1 MKNIKALAFGLISLS
16 ALTLGACN
24 TNKDNEIQKEGRL
37 SIVYYPGG
45 YGTEYLNTFCKEFLA
60 EKKGVTVDE
69 IVENEDYILIPDED
83 ITYGAD
89 YYLTSTARC
98 PDLIIS
104 NLLSPK
110 AVTQGYVANL
120 DDVFDS
126 SIETSHGSTKVDDF
140 VMKEAA
146 EQYTYEIR
154 RGQTAKHRFAMPWSA
169 IPLSLAYNNTLLMQ
183 LNHIDTTYSVG
194 EDAISGG
201 KWARAPITV
210 DELLSAFKDLDA
222 YNTSSGKNIA
232 KMGWAAVNGT
242 NWFESLIIT
251 WWAQR
256 QGVDQEYLYP
266 GEGSYYDFWKY
277 DSAEIFKQ
285 TGLQDALKQIQD
297 IIIKDGN
304 FANSYNSV
312 GSMTIKNA
320 QQAFA
325 EGKALFCLT
334 GDFFEKEY
342 SPFIEQSG
350 QEFKMMRVPVINGA
364 IKNEDNSF
372 RKLTY
377 LNISSCAYVP
387 NKGANKELAK
397 EFLKYTITE
406 ENCARFS
413 EMTGGIRPVNY
424 DVRTS
429 SGYEALSSFK
439 KSVFDLYYDA
449 DDYLYKFPRNV
460 DVEDI
465 SPIYLYEGVSENIF
479 VGSSYYTVIS
489 NLKSMTPKQIM
500 IDGAAG
506 FDSIYTRAVKMFKE
520 WKRQY
525 EL

>member
-1 MKNIKALAFGLISLS
+1 MKNVKALVFGLIGLS
-16 ALTLGACN
+16 VLALGACDA
-24 TNKDNEIQKEGRL
+24 NKDNKIQKEGRF

-60 EKKGVTVDE
+60 QKNNKSVDE
-69 IVENEDYILIPDED
+69 IQENVDYILIPDED

-89 YYLTSTARC
+89 YYLTSDARC

-110 AVTQGYVANL
+110 AVTQGYVASL
-120 DDVFDS
+120 DDVYES
-126 SIETSHGSTKVDDF
+126 TVETSHGSVKIDDY

-146 EQYTYEIR
+146 EQYTYELR

-183 LNHIDTTYSVG
+183 LNHVDNTYTVG

-201 KWARAPITV
+201 KWVRAPITV
-210 DELLSAFKDLDA
+210 DELLSCFKDLDA
-222 YNTSSGKNIA
+222 YNTSNGTNLA
-232 KMGWAAVNGT
+232 KMGWAALNGT

-256 QGVDQEYLYP
+256 QGVDNEHLYA

-285 TGLQDALKQIQD
+285 TGLQDALKQVQD

-342 SPFIEQSG
+342 SPFIQESG
-350 QEFKMMRVPVINGA
+350 QEFKMMRVPSIEGA
-364 IKNEDNSF
+364 LKNDDNSVK
-372 RKLTY
+372 KLTY
-377 LNISSCAYVP
+377 INISNCAYVP

-397 EFLKYTITE
+397 EFLKFTTQESY
-406 ENCARFS
+406 CAKFS
-413 EMTGGIRPVNY
+413 QMTGGIRPVNY

-429 SGYEALSSFK
+429 EGYNALSTFK
-439 KSVFDLYYDA
+439 KSVFDLYYDC

-479 VGSSYYTVIS
+479 VGSTYFTVLS
-489 NLKSMTPKQIM
+489 NLKNMTPKQIM
-500 IDGAAG
+500 VDGTNA
-506 FDSIYTRAVKMFKE
+506 FDSIYSRAVKMFLD
-520 WKRQY
+520 WNKRY